1 MNPTVVEKYLRAA
14 LVADATVHAVVADRI
29 YRWPAPAG
37 VTYPCVTYD
46 YQGTDMDGTL
56 GDGDAL
62 SALSYRIVVICR
74 SSDALS
80 LDATASRIDTLLD
93 GVSAVQDTTV
103 LRFTRMEDVS
113 EPEMSNAERY
123 ETLGGVYRVWVQGTT
138 P

>member
-1 MNPTVVEKYLRAA
+1 MNTTVVEKWLRAT
-14 LVADATVHAVVADRI
+14 LTGDATVHATVGDRI

-62 SALSYRIVVICR
+62 SALTYRVVVICR
-74 SSDALS
+74 SADALS
-80 LDATASRIDTLLD
+80 LDTVASRIDTLLD
-93 GVSAVQDTTV
+93 GVSSTQDGTV

-113 EPEMSNAERY
+113 EPEVSNAERY